1 MRMKPSSW
9 QVLLFA
15 ACLFATAGAQA
26 QAGPTTLQAAAKHE
40 ADCRAGD
47 GEACW
52 VIGRWYRGGIRLP
65 QDLGRARDLL
75 GLGCARR
82 NARACDEL
90 QEMNFESGVAR
101 QVAEAEAYY
110 SARCDAG
117 DANQCMRLAN
127 HFVEGKKVAADPA
140 KARAYAGKACNLDAE
155 RGCFIAGV
163 YAAQGQGGPVDGR
176 AAARDLGRACRGGE
190 NTACMALQQIAQDG
204 QLIPADGEMAIS
216 AAESACGRDFID
228 GCLAAATIAY
238 RGAGKL
244 APDADRVRKNA
255 ARACELK
262 DARGCLMLE
271 EIARTGFM
279 GRPVDLA
286 AAAEASQKG
295 CALGNLDACR
305 LTVMHAAQTGDK
317 DAIGKALL
325 QACHGGVADACV
337 DLAQMLASG
346 DGVEKNTMAAGLYL
360 IRALKIDPSH
370 ERAKALQA
378 QLKD

>member
-1 MRMKPSSW
+1 MHMKPSPW
-9 QVLLFA
+9 QALLFA
-15 ACLFATAGAQA
+15 ACLLSTAGVQA

-65 QDLGRARDLL
+65 QDLGKARELL
-75 GLGCARR
+75 GLGCTRR

-90 QEMNFESGVAR
+90 HEMNFESGVPR
-101 QVAEAEAYY
+101 QVAEAEAHY

-117 DANQCMRLAN
+117 DANPCLHLAN
-127 HFVEGKKVAADPA
+127 QFVEGKKVAADPA
-140 KARAYAGKACNLDAE
+140 KARAYAGKACQLDAA

-163 YAAQGQGGPVDGR
+163 YAAQGQGGPVDGP
-176 AAARDLGRACRGGE
+176 AAVRDLDRACRGGE

-204 QLIPADGEMAIS
+204 QLVPPDGPMAIG

-244 APDADRVRKNA
+244 APDADRVRRNA
-255 ARACELK
+255 TRACDLK

-271 EIARTGFM
+271 EIARTGFQ
-279 GRPVDLA
+279 GHPADPV
-286 AAAEASQKG
+286 AAAEASRKG
-295 CALGNLDACR
+295 CALGNQDACA
-305 LTVMHAAQTGDK
+305 LAVMHAAQTGDK
-317 DAIGKALL
+317 EAIGQALL
-325 QACHGGVADACV
+325 QACHAGLADACV
-337 DLAQMLASG
+337 DLAQMLAAG
-346 DGVEKNTMAAGLYL
+346 DGVEKNTMAAELYL
-360 IRALKIDPSH
+360 MRALKIDPAH
-370 ERAKALQA
+370 EGAKALQA
-378 QLKD
+378 RLKP